1 MDFPAVEMSSAL
13 VPRWGATPTRRSGF
27 SAPHG
32 SIRSHVTCRCSHG
45 PSDGAPDAPLGGEKS
60 AGKALLRIAVGA
72 ATIAAPWVSPFVA
85 STVSQP
91 GSARAA
97 TTWKT
102 MRNPPDIEPGAHPSI
117 TVRELTNRER
127 EFAGWLDGIR
137 DECTKRGLSESTV
150 GSCLNELEPLPET
163 VVEKTS
169 SSHVLNPE
177 KNLSVDAYLRRM
189 VSRDRVAKGAA
200 LMVEH
205 AELLNEIEREY
216 GVPPEILVAIWGIES
231 HFGGF
236 QGEHD
241 CIRALATL
249 GFEHRHWKGEY
260 FGNELVE
267 AIRIVDEGHVPAGDL
282 VGSWAGALGQCQFM
296 PSNFHRYAVDKDGD
310 GRADIWKSLP
320 DVFASMANFLNK
332 YCEWNPNVRP
342 AGFRVS
348 VEGDQLPED
357 VIGGWWGE
365 RKTPKPASYFLWNGV
380 KPMHNTLRLPRS
392 AESVLLMPEGKDGPA
407 FLALCNF
414 RAIMRYNPSTNYA
427 MAVSMLAQEIVDEV
441 AVVSKE
447 AK

>member
-45 PSDGAPDAPLGGEKS
+45 PSDGAPDAPRGGEKS

-137 DECTKRGLSESTV
+137 DECVKRGLSESTV

-441 AVVSKE
+441 AVVRKE